1 MEKMIITI
9 ARQYGSSGR
18 MIGRKLADHL
28 GIRYYD
34 KELLRLASNESGID
48 EELFFKADEKLKQ
61 SFFDHIARKKYKESW
76 ISPDSD
82 DFTSDDN
89 LFNFQAKIIRGLAEK
104 ESCVIIGRCAD
115 YILRDREDV
124 LRIYVH
130 APFEERLR
138 EVLTLSPLTEDEARK
153 QMEKTDRLRGE
164 YYSYYTGGRSWS
176 SADNYDLC
184 INTSRVGIEECV
196 EMVMKYVD
204 AVKKRQQRSRMA

>member
-1 MEKMIITI
+1 MEKIIITI

-18 MIGRKLADHL
+18 MIGRKLADRLRIH
-28 GIRYYD
+28 YYD

-48 EELFFKADEKLKQ
+48 EKLFYKADEKLKQ

-82 DFTSDDN
+82 EFTSDDN

-104 ESCVIIGRCAD
+104 EPCVIIGRCAD
-115 YILRDREDV
+115 YILRDRGDV
-124 LRIYVH
+124 VRVYVH

-138 EVLTLSPLTEDEARK
+138 EVLTLSPLTEEEARK
-153 QMEKTDRLRGE
+153 QMEKTDRLREE
-164 YYSYYTGGRSWS
+164 YYSYYTGGRSWH

-184 INTSRVGIEECV
+184 IDTSRVDIEECV
-196 EMVMKYVD
+196 EMIIRYVD
-204 AVKKRQQRSRMA
+204 AVQKKAAKEQGA